1 MPAETSNLIVP
12 TMIVII
18 RSAKGIVGL
27 DASPEQQRHRSS
39 GAPSSSAKPH
49 LTSIGFE
56 AVGHVCF
63 IAANASLEKEE
74 RDAIAATG
82 SGSVGEVIK

>member
-1 MPAETSNLIVP
+1 MPAETSDLIVP

-27 DASPEQQRHRSS
+27 DASPEQRRHRSS

-49 LTSIGFE
+49 LSSSGFE

-63 IAANASLEKEE
+63 IADASLEKEE
-74 RDAIAATG
+74 RDTIAATG
-82 SGSVGEVIK
+82 SGSIGELIK